1 LKNQKKVGISL
12 RVENIEKYNEKR
24 DAISQDWI
32 KFCNFAEL
40 MPILIPN
47 NLKNTKEFLESLNLD
62 MLIFS
67 GGDNIGDNIERDKTE
82 KNMMEFAIK
91 NKIPSLGVCRGMQVI
106 NKFFDGSIEEEEN
119 LIHVRNL
126 HDVTLVNNKI
136 ISLIKKNTLKV
147 NSFHNNIITNSNLG
161 KDIEPF
167 AITEH
172 DKTVEGFFHK
182 TLPIVGLM
190 WHPERDSSY
199 ENQIIVKN
207 IFSKKLFWN
216 K

>member
-12 RVENIEKYNEKR
+12 RVENIKNYNEKR
-24 DAISQDWI
+24 DTISQDWI

-40 MPILIPN
+40 VPILIPN
-47 NLKNTKEFLESLNLD
+47 NLKDTKEFLESLNLD

-82 KNMMEFAIK
+82 KSMMEFAIK

-106 NKFFDGSIEEEEN
+106 NKFFDGSIEEEKN
-119 LIHVRNL
+119 STHVGNI

-136 ISLIKKNTLKV
+136 ISSLKKNTLKV

-182 TLPIVGLM
+182 TLPIVGVM
-190 WHPERDSSY
+190 WHPERDSNC
-199 ENQIIVKN
+199 ENQIIVKEVFN
-207 IFSKKLFWN
+207 KKLFWN